1 MNKNKREH
9 VFSSPVDNLAFRRI
23 VAAFLSL
30 VALVTFAI
38 TPAFADDK
46 ADSQEDTSLIST
58 SSIVDTQN
66 LLGSAMSQVTDAVKK
81 AKNETGVTIL
91 LMYLGTFNTKK
102 SAVDW
107 AHDQLNQAKPKPNTV
122 LLALASQDGKLA
134 VVASDNSQ
142 AWLKDKKTIAALSNA
157 AAHPLVAHKTPDWP
171 GAATALANEVIAQKK
186 ASDSAPM
193 WKALKIT
200 GVVLLVLLGL
210 AVVAFVVWL
219 ASRGVFSK
227 QHAGRHS
234 GQPVSAGTSAETSVN
249 PSADSAVEGSS
260 QQEAEKTDAATD
272 SADDSSD
279 ASAN

>member
-1 MNKNKREH
+1 MTKNKREH

-23 VAAFLSL
+23 VAAFLAL
-30 VALVTFAI
+30 VALVAFAI
-38 TPAFADDK
+38 TPAFADE

-81 AKNETGVTIL
+81 AKKETGVTIL

-102 SAVDW
+102 SAIDW
-107 AHDQLNQAKPKPNTV
+107 AHDQLKQAKPKPNTV

-200 GVVLLVLLGL
+200 GIVLLVLLGL

-234 GQPVSAGTSAETSVN
+234 GQPVSPEASAVTSAHSAV
-249 PSADSAVEGSS
+249 SADAS
-260 QQEAEKTDAATD
+260 TD
-272 SADDSSD
+272 SADPSV
-279 ASAN
+279 N